1 MAPQLPAPP
10 RPPAEPERVAS
21 GAGASAP
28 TGAGGSRLKT
38 ACMMFQ
44 VGAIHC
50 VILSL
55 FLTRAPLPTAPL
67 FLPFLAHSTP
77 PLVNLV
83 PSPTQEG
90 RCTPQE
96 LRAKR
101 AANKRKLTFMLFFHS
116 SNRMLRF
123 LNSSSGFTTRA
134 PGIIVAER
142 YEKMRK
148 ERCEKDKTSIEN
160 NSTGWGEVSD
170 HSLSAWNFP
179 SLTSMMKRQSSSNMA
194 LCCLN
199 SNRREATKSARD
211 ISPRVT
217 GLGGA
222 AVGFR
227 T

>member
-77 PLVNLV
+77 PLVILV

-90 RCTPQE
+90 RCT
-96 LRAKR
+96 LGASCRFSHAAGADAVCYKVGARA
-101 AANKRKLTFMLFFHS
+101 
-116 SNRMLRF
+116 
-123 LNSSSGFTTRA
+123 
-134 PGIIVAER
+134 
-142 YEKMRK
+142 
-148 ERCEKDKTSIEN
+148 
-160 NSTGWGEVSD
+160 
-170 HSLSAWNFP
+170 
-179 SLTSMMKRQSSSNMA
+179 
-194 LCCLN
+194 
-199 SNRREATKSARD
+199 
-211 ISPRVT
+211 
-217 GLGGA
+217 
-222 AVGFR
+222 
-227 T
+227 